1 MKLLQAIVVNNIN
14 NMYEHIAREIIMYVS
29 LLLLLLLHF
38 IEVDREKKYITQ
50 FEEDNC
56 FFSRFIR

>member
-1 MKLLQAIVVNNIN
+1 MKLLHAIVVNNIN
-14 NMYEHIAREIIMYVS
+14 NMYEHIAREIIMYAS
-29 LLLLLLLHF
+29 LLLLLLHF

-50 FEEDNC
+50 FEEGNC